1 MDKRLVLAL
10 HYILD
15 ILKKTVKISKA
26 YSPKFAL
33 YGLLWWIG
41 FFVRTKFSWNLTSYA
56 QKNKTKWLDN
66 YFEKKYA
73 GIINKYK
80 NVCLDQS
87 PNNNTPVIWIFWGQ
101 GEKEMPSLV
110 KACYRQLTYYNSN
123 VHLISDENIDQFI
136 SIDPIIIGKVKKRKI
151 GYANFSDIVRNTV
164 LARYG
169 GLWLDSTVWV
179 SGVIPFQKLNT
190 LPIFTANNEEVI
202 DRKSIKFWS
211 SYEWNWSSWCL
222 WSRNTGH
229 PFFCFVSDML
239 TAIALREDVWPDYVI
254 QDYLFYYA
262 CRNIPGIKE
271 QMDMINL
278 HNPNKDQLAFLMPK
292 EFDSE
297 QYKKLT
303 EKECFFKLRY
313 RTPWPMYTKGG
324 KETFYGRIL
333 RNII

>member
-1 MDKRLVLAL
+1 MNKKQVLAL
-10 HYILD
+10 HYISD

-73 GIINKYK
+73 DIINKYK

-87 PNNNTPVIWIFWGQ
+87 PNNNIPVIWIFWGQ

-136 SIDPIIIGKVKKRKI
+136 SIDPIIINKVKKGEI

-164 LARYG
+164 LARHG

-179 SGVIPFQKLNT
+179 SEAIPFQKLKT
-190 LPIFTANNEEVI
+190 LSIFSANNVELI
-202 DRKSIKFWS
+202 DRKSVRFWS
-211 SYEWNWSSWCL
+211 SYEWNWSS
-222 WSRNTGH
+222 
-229 PFFCFVSDML
+229 
-239 TAIALREDVWPDYVI
+239 
-254 QDYLFYYA
+254 
-262 CRNIPGIKE
+262 
-271 QMDMINL
+271 
-278 HNPNKDQLAFLMPK
+278 
-292 EFDSE
+292 
-297 QYKKLT
+297 
-303 EKECFFKLRY
+303 
-313 RTPWPMYTKGG
+313 
-324 KETFYGRIL
+324 
-333 RNII
+333 